1 MPPLLPGRSA
11 PRWLAATLQFIGT
24 VAVAIWL
31 VTVLPWLLL
40 FCLLLALLLIPTLR
54 RLRTELSKLPGPAEA
69 HLPLLA
75 LLPAEG
81 AGLTLERLRQ
91 LEDRPVSATADAL
104 RDLAAELLQAAHALA
119 DQIGERFFTLA
130 RGQDQRI

>member
-54 RLRTELSKLPGPAEA
+54 RLRTELERTIDVPAR
-69 HLPLLA
+69 PLTDITPWHRRLLKQLA
-75 LLPAEG
+75 LWQHG
-81 AGLTLERLRQ
+81 R
-91 LEDRPVSATADAL
+91 
-104 RDLAAELLQAAHALA
+104 
-119 DQIGERFFTLA
+119 
-130 RGQDQRI
+130 